1 MTSTEK
7 LSEERSFK
15 QSMKFNEQLL
25 KDKYFKEAIEKIKAI
40 VSIPSYSSE
49 KTKDAPYGQ
58 GVKEVLHY
66 ALDLAKSLGF
76 KTYCNRDNKYGYVE
90 YGQGEEVFAILA
102 HLDVVPPG
110 NLEEWK
116 NPPFKPEIINDILY
130 GRGVLDDKGPAIIIL
145 YCLKYLKDCNYQPK
159 RRIRLIFGLTEE
171 TTWDSIKTY
180 MTKEGIP
187 NFGFTPDGL
196 FPLTYAEKGIINI
209 DINGSG
215 DKWLKVNGG
224 DAYNITCSTCTI
236 ENIDLD
242 KFYQIAKAKGYRIE
256 KQDKQVIINGKS
268 AHGSKP
274 NNGINAGLRALLILK
289 ELGYDQPLINF
300 VSDVLKEDTALTKY
314 FGQYDDESGSFTF
327 NVGIVAINKDI
338 SKLGCNIR
346 FPVHTK
352 QEVILN
358 EIKALLAPYHLTI
371 EIKKYDKPLYMPV
384 DSPLVTTLMS
394 VYQEVTK
401 DKITKPIAIGGG
413 TYARSM
419 PNCVAFGA
427 IFDDS
432 ISTEHQYNESVSL
445 KDLWQAMLIYVRAI
459 SALGSLDYL

>member
-1 MTSTEK
+1 MSSIARK
-7 LSEERSFK
+7 AKDFK
-15 QSMKFNEQLL
+15 QTIKIDEQLL
-25 KDKYFKEAIEKIKAI
+25 KDKYFPAAIEKIKAI
-40 VSIPSYSSE
+40 VSIPSYSGT

-58 GVKEVLHY
+58 GVKQVLHY

-76 KTYCNRDNKYGYVE
+76 KIYCDSNNKYGYVE
-90 YGQGEEVFAILA
+90 YGQGQEIFAILG

-116 NPPFKPEIINDILY
+116 IPPFQPKIINDILY
-130 GRGVLDDKGPAIIIL
+130 GRGVLDDKGPTIIVL
-145 YCLKYLKDCNYQPK
+145 YCLKYLKDHNYQPK

-180 MTKEGIP
+180 MTKEGTP

-196 FPLTYAEKGIINI
+196 FPLTYAEKGIINL
-209 DINGSG
+209 DIVGAGN
-215 DKWLKVNGG
+215 KKIKVNGG
-224 DAYNITCSTCTI
+224 ETYNVTCSTCIT
-236 ENIDLD
+236 ENINLD
-242 KFYQIAKAKGYRIE
+242 KFYQLAQTKGYRVE
-256 KQDKQVIINGKS
+256 KQNQQIIIHGKS

-274 NNGINAGLRALLILK
+274 KDGINAGLRTLLILK
-289 ELGYDQPLINF
+289 ALGYDHPLINF
-300 VSDVLKEDTALTKY
+300 VSDVLQEDTALTKY
-314 FGQYDDESGSFTF
+314 FGQYDDESGSFTI
-327 NVGIVAINKDI
+327 NVGIVIINENI

-358 EIKALLAPYHLTI
+358 KIKELLIPYHLTV
-371 EIKKYDKPLYMPV
+371 EVKKYDKALYIPI
-384 DSPLVTTLMS
+384 DSPLVTALMGI
-394 VYQEVTK
+394 YQTVTK
-401 DKITKPIAIGGG
+401 DKTAKPIAIGGG

-432 ISTEHQYNESVSL
+432 ISTEHQYNEAISL
-445 KDLWQAMLIYVRAI
+445 KDLWQAMLIYLQAI
-459 SALGSLDYL
+459 ATLGSLNHV